1 MIQNNLY
8 KIYNHSQDNFHLNN
22 LQYTPML
29 LIRNFSHFAVA
40 NALDNFPISS
50 N

>member
-8 KIYNHSQDNFHLNN
+8 KICNHSQDNFHLNN

-29 LIRNFSHFAVA
+29 LIHNFVQFEVA